1 MTMMID
7 QTAPDIEV
15 CYGPECSDVG
25 GRRLTEALAACGLKS
40 RMGDCRNQCPNAPL
54 VLVNKRMIDHA
65 TVEAVVTRV
74 QSIQAGEV

>member
-1 MTMMID
+1 MMID

>member
-1 MTMMID
+1 
-7 QTAPDIEV
+7 
-15 CYGPECSDVG
+15 
-25 GRRLTEALAACGLKS
+25 LKS